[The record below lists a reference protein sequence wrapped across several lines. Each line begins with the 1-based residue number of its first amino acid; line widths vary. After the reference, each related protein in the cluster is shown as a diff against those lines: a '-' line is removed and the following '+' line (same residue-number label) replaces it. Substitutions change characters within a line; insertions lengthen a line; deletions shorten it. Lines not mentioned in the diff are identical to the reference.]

1 MAVEAAISWLDVNGQ
16 GASNRMWVADGA
28 AATGLALLLK
38 PLSNAKMKGASYSTP
53 LDISGIDPNAAVA
66 ANVETARTK
75 MAITLSAP
83 PLGAGLP
90 RQTVTIQIPAPVGT
104 YINGLTGDTQ
114 NADIQA
120 LVGVVL
126 TSAGTP
132 TDAVDRV
139 AYVK

>member
-1 MAVEAAISWLDVNGQ
+1 MAVEGNFSWQDVNGIP
-16 GASNRMWVADGA
+16 ATNRFWLEDGA
-28 AATGLALLLK
+28 AASAMAITIK
-38 PLSNAKMKGASYSTP
+38 KLSNAKLKGVSYSTP
-53 LDISGIDPNAAVA
+53 VDISGLAANNAVA
-66 ANVETARTK
+66 ANVETARAK

-104 YINGLTGDTQ
+104 YINGLTGDPN

-126 TSAGTP
+126 TQAGTP